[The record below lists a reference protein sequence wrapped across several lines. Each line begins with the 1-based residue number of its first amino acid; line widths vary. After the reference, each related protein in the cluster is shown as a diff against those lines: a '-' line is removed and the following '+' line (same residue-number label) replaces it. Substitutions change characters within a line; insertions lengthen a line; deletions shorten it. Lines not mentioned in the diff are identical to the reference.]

1 MPVQLNPSAGAKLYV
16 SATAPATPNEA
27 GFAALTWVQVKGL
40 DQLGEFGKS
49 YEVGTFDSLDEGRLK
64 YRSILDEGDIDAS
77 PADLPADPG
86 QIIVKAAA
94 DAPRGGVGEVISFR
108 AEAENGAGVYGRC
121 IVATW
126 KRQFGGATGIVLR
139 RMVAPI
145 VAGSTVEFS

>member
-16 SATAPATPNEA
+16 SAAAPATQTEA
-27 GFAALTWVQVKGL
+27 GYQALTWVQVKGL

-64 YRSILDEGDIDAS
+64 YRSILDEGEIDAT

-94 DAPRGGVGEVISFR
+94 DAPRGSAGEIISFR
-108 AEAENGAGVYGRC
+108 AEAENGVGVYGRC
-121 IVATW
+121 MVSVW
-126 KRQFGGATGIVLR
+126 RRQFGGATGIVLR

-145 VAGSTVEFS
+145 VAGSTLEY